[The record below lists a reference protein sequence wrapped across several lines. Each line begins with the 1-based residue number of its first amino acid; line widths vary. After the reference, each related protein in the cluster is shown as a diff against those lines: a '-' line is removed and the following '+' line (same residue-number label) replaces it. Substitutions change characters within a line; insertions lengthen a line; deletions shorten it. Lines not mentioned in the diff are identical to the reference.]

1 MEVENIDELADGGP
15 PPGVELHILGEMRFW
30 LQPRADYLYVRWA
43 GQVDGIE
50 TADAWLTAIDDAL
63 RANNLFRILWEARP
77 ARVHGPE
84 VRERI
89 WGWMA
94 QAEVVKVSSVVVNSE
109 LLRVSVNLSRVASG
123 VRLRAFET
131 VDDAETWLK
140 RQRAQ

>member
-15 PPGVELHILGEMRFW
+15 PSGVEMRTLGEMRFW

-43 GQVDGIE
+43 GQVEDLD
-50 TADAWLTAIDDAL
+50 TANAWLAEISNAL
-63 RANNLFRILWEARP
+63 RANALFRILWEARP

-84 VRERI
+84 VRERL
-89 WGWMA
+89 WEWMG
-94 QAEVVKVSSVVVNSE
+94 QAEIVKVSSVVVNSE

-131 VDDAETWLK
+131 VEDAETWLK
-140 RQRAQ
+140 RQRR